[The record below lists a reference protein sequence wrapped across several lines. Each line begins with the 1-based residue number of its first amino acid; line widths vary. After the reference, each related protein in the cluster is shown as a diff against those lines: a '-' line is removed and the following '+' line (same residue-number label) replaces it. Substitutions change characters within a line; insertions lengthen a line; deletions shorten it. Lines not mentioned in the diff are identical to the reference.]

1 MTILQT
7 GWCLCSTCFCLAKT
21 FMNKTNNECITGH
34 AKSSAQCNYTKKKND
49 ASHVLKW
56 CTSHILPRKTKN
68 QRVVSKKNVRC
79 LITYFYCCFC
89 PMLFCFI
96 LGSWRIVL
104 DSCNRRTSPP
114 PKHQKRSTSVCCVQ
128 TYHHILYH
136 HQQHHHHHDM
146 FRPWIVNISKGIQ
159 VSLWCPSDVG
169 YGWVREYV
177 LKEWTPK
184 SSRKLVDSSNCT
196 VRRLISCTTSL
207 VCTVGWKLVPTWSVK
222 VISCN
227 SLQAPPGS
235 KKWQSFSMIACFC
248 LTLKNRSVVEGEEY
262 LFGKTLK
269 VTGLWHSVKVSGED
283 WEKKCIMALW
293 YNLTSQGRLQM
304 ELLPVQDT
312 SGYSNPQHFYYP
324 SGSWKQTAFKKSRP
338 ITLQTLYN
346 INPHLGSNYVTKC
359 PLLKKNGCFKRQ
371 NPHKC
376 TCTYICVSY
385 IYIYM
390 YIYKCHMYIY
400 TVL

>member
-114 PKHQKRSTSVCCVQ
+114 PKHQKRNTSVCCVQ

-146 FRPWIVNISKGIQ
+146 FRPWIVTISKGIQ
-159 VSLWCPSDVG
+159 VSL
-169 YGWVREYV
+169 
-177 LKEWTPK
+177 
-184 SSRKLVDSSNCT
+184 
-196 VRRLISCTTSL
+196 
-207 VCTVGWKLVPTWSVK
+207 
-222 VISCN
+222 
-227 SLQAPPGS
+227 
-235 KKWQSFSMIACFC
+235 
-248 LTLKNRSVVEGEEY
+248 
-262 LFGKTLK
+262 
-269 VTGLWHSVKVSGED
+269 
-283 WEKKCIMALW
+283 
-293 YNLTSQGRLQM
+293 
-304 ELLPVQDT
+304 
-312 SGYSNPQHFYYP
+312 
-324 SGSWKQTAFKKSRP
+324 
-338 ITLQTLYN
+338 
-346 INPHLGSNYVTKC
+346 
-359 PLLKKNGCFKRQ
+359 
-371 NPHKC
+371 
-376 TCTYICVSY
+376 
-385 IYIYM
+385 
-390 YIYKCHMYIY
+390 
-400 TVL
+400 